1 MILVV
6 GGTGRL
12 GNQIVRALRDDGHD
26 VRALVRK
33 GSEYFWLNDTGTNY
47 FFGDLRDS
55 QSLHRA
61 LRDCDTVISSA
72 SVRLEST
79 DNNHKT
85 LADGHVALWEAAKA
99 RGVSRAIFVSCAGV
113 ANGGD
118 IAVFSSKRASEDA
131 LAASGIP
138 WTVFRPGLFAA
149 NFADLLRRSEH
160 NGSVFLPGR
169 PDARVAPMH
178 GPDVAAIIAAALS
191 PEYRDVGLDEVIDL
205 AGPDMQTV
213 EAAWK
218 TACEVAGVKADFWKM
233 APSSLKLVAA
243 AVRPIVRRWANHFE
257 SLGVHFGTDQS
268 ADGSASAAR
277 FGVALTP
284 YRDAIAS
291 AWADRH
297 PGEDPV
303 AREEKVVHRQFVATI
318 YEPGTVKFDA
328 LPEGP
333 PPRQD

>member
-47 FFGDLRDS
+47 FFCDLRDA

-85 LADGHVALWEAAKA
+85 LADGHIALWEAAKA
-99 RGVSRAIFVSCAGV
+99 RGVGRAIFVSCAGV
-113 ANGGD
+113 ADGGD
-118 IAVFSSKRASEDA
+118 IPVFSSKRASEDA

-138 WTVFRPGLFAA
+138 YTVFRPGLFAA
-149 NFADLLRRSEH
+149 NFADLLRRSDH

-169 PDARVAPMH
+169 TDAQVAPIH
-178 GPDVAAIIAAALS
+178 GPDVAAIIAAAVS
-191 PEYRDVGLDEVIDL
+191 DAYRQVGRDEVIDL
-205 AGPDMQTV
+205 AGPERMTV

-218 TACEVAGVKADFWKM
+218 SACAIAGVKPDYWKM
-233 APSSLKLVAA
+233 PPSTLKVVAA

-257 SLGVHFGTDQS
+257 SLAVHFGSDQ
-268 ADGSASAAR
+268 AEDGNGAAAR
-277 FGVALTP
+277 FGVKLTP
-284 YRDAIAS
+284 YRDAVAS

-318 YEPGTVKFDA
+318 YEPGTVKYDA

>member
-1 MILVV
+1 MILVI

-12 GNQIVRALRDDGHD
+12 GNQVVRALRDQGKD

-61 LRDCDTVISSA
+61 LRDCETVISCA
-72 SVRLEST
+72 GVRVEQTENS
-79 DNNHKT
+79 HKT
-85 LADGHVALWEAAKA
+85 MADGHTALWEAAKA
-99 RGVSRAIFVSCAGV
+99 RGVKKAIFVSCSAV
-113 ANGGD
+113 SVGGD
-118 IAVFSSKRASEDA
+118 IAAFSSKRAIEAA
-131 LAASGIP
+131 LHESGIP
-138 WTVFRPGLFAA
+138 YTIFRPGLFAG
-149 NFADLLRRSEH
+149 NFADLLRRADY

-169 PDARVAPMH
+169 PEAMVAPIH
-178 GPDVAAIIAAALS
+178 ARDVADI
-191 PEYRDVGLDEVIDL
+191 
-205 AGPDMQTV
+205 
-213 EAAWK
+213 
-218 TACEVAGVKADFWKM
+218 
-233 APSSLKLVAA
+233 VAA
-243 AVRPIVRRWANHFE
+243 AVDSDEGLNEVIELAGPEPMTVEQAWKAACEEAGLKASYWKMPPATLKIAAMAIRPLVRRWANHFE
-257 SLGVHFGTDQS
+257 ALGVHFGQPQA
-268 ADGSASAAR
+268 ADGVAAASR

-284 YRDAIAS
+284 YREAVRA
-291 AWADRH
+291 AWLDRH

-318 YEPGTVKFDA
+318 YEPGTIKYDD

>member
-12 GNQIVRALRDDGHD
+12 GNQVVRALRDQGKE

-47 FFGDLRDS
+47 FFGDLRDP

-61 LRDCDTVISSA
+61 LRDCEAVISSA
-72 SVRLEST
+72 TVRVEQT

-85 LADGHVALWEAAKA
+85 MAQGHESLWEAAKA
-99 RGVSRAIFVSCAGV
+99 RGVKRAVFVSCAGV
-113 ANGGD
+113 QAGGEVP
-118 IAVFSSKRASEDA
+118 AFSSKRASEEA
-131 LAASGIP
+131 LVKSGIP
-138 WTVFRPGLFAA
+138 YSIFRPGLFAP
-149 NFADLLRRSEH
+149 NFADLLRRADY

-169 PDARVAPMH
+169 TDAKVSPIHPR
-178 GPDVAAIIAAALS
+178 DVADIIAAALES
-191 PEYRDVGLDEVIDL
+191 GDGENETIEL
-205 AGPDMQTV
+205 AGPDTLTV

-218 TACEVAGVKADFWKM
+218 IACEEAGLKSDFWNM
-233 APSSLKLVAA
+233 SPAGLKLAA
-243 AVRPIVRRWANHFE
+243 AALRPIVRRWANHFQA
-257 SLGVHFGTDQS
+257 LGVNFGQDQVI
-268 ADGSASAAR
+268 DGVGAAAR
-277 FGVALTP
+277 FGVTLTP
-284 YRDAIAS
+284 YREAVKA
-291 AWADRH
+291 AWLDRH

-318 YEPGTVKFDA
+318 YEPGTIKYDE

>member
-12 GNQIVRALRDDGHD
+12 GNHIVRALRDQGRD

-47 FFGDLRDS
+47 FFGDLRDP

-72 SVRLEST
+72 AVRVEQT

-85 LADGHVALWEAAKA
+85 LAQGHESLWEAAKA
-99 RGVSRAIFVSCAGV
+99 RGVTRAMFVSCTGVGAAGDV
-113 ANGGD
+113 PA
-118 IAVFSSKRASEDA
+118 FSSKRASEEA
-131 LAASGIP
+131 LVNSGIP
-138 WTVFRPGLFAA
+138 YTIFRPGLFSA
-149 NFADLLRRSEH
+149 NFADLLRRADH

-169 PDARVAPMH
+169 ADARVAPVH
-178 GPDVAAIIAAALS
+178 PRDVADIIASAVAS
-191 PEYRDVGLDEVIDL
+191 GQGANEVIEL
-205 AGPDMQTV
+205 AGPDLMTV
-213 EAAWK
+213 EQAWK
-218 TACEVAGVKADFWKM
+218 IACEEAGVSADYWKM
-233 APSSLKLVAA
+233 PPSTLKLA
-243 AVRPIVRRWANHFE
+243 AVALRPLVRRWANHFQAL
-257 SLGVHFGTDQS
+257 SVNFGQDQ
-268 ADGSASAAR
+268 AGDGTAAAAR

-284 YRDAIAS
+284 FRTAVKA
-291 AWADRH
+291 AWLERH

-318 YEPGTVKFDA
+318 YEPGTIKFDA
-328 LPEGP
+328 LPDGP

>member
-33 GSEYFWLNDTGTNY
+33 GSEYFWLNDTGSNY
-47 FFGDLRDS
+47 FFGDLRDP

-72 SVRLEST
+72 SVRVEST

-85 LADGHVALWEAAKA
+85 LADGHIALWEAAKA

-113 ANGGD
+113 AGGGD
-118 IAVFSSKRASEDA
+118 IPVFSSKRASEEG

-138 WTVFRPGLFAA
+138 YTIFRPGLFAA
-149 NFADLLRRSEH
+149 NFADLLRRAEH

-169 PDARVAPMH
+169 PAAQVAPVH
-178 GPDVAAIIAAALS
+178 GPDVAAIITAALS
-191 PEYRDVGLDEVIDL
+191 PELRHVGTNEVIDL
-205 AGPDMQTV
+205 AGPDRMTV

-218 TACEVAGVKADFWKM
+218 AACEVAGVKSDFWKM
-233 APSSLKLVAA
+233 SPSTLKVVAA
-243 AVRPIVRRWANHFE
+243 AVRPVVRRWANHFE
-257 SLGVHFGTDQS
+257 SLGVHFGMDQ
-268 ADGSASAAR
+268 AEDGSAAAAR
-277 FGVALTP
+277 FGVTLTP
-284 YRDAIAS
+284 YQEAVAS

-318 YEPGTVKFDA
+318 YEPGTVKYDA

>member
-12 GNQIVRALRDDGHD
+12 GNQIVRALRADGQD

-33 GSEYFWLNDTGTNY
+33 GSEYFWLNDTGSNY
-47 FFGDLRDS
+47 FFGDLRDP

-61 LRDCDTVISSA
+61 LRDCHTVISCA
-72 SVRLEST
+72 AVRVEQT

-85 LADGHVALWEAAKA
+85 IADGHAALWEAAVA
-99 RGVSRAIFVSCAGV
+99 RGVRRAIFVSCAGV
-113 ANGGD
+113 AQGAD
-118 IAVFSSKRASEDA
+118 IPAFSSKRAIEES

-138 WTVFRPGLFAA
+138 YTVFRPGLFAA
-149 NFADLLRRSEH
+149 NFADLLRRAEH

-169 PDARVAPMH
+169 TEARVAPLH
-178 GPDVAAIIAAALS
+178 APDVAAIVAAAAS
-191 PEYRDVGLDEVIDL
+191 DAYADVGVNEVIDL
-205 AGPDMQTV
+205 AGPDLLTV
-213 EAAWK
+213 EAAWRA
-218 TACEVAGVKADFWKM
+218 ACAAASLAPDFWKM
-233 APSSLKLVAA
+233 PPRSLQIAA
-243 AVRPIVRRWANHFE
+243 AALRPVLRRWANHFE
-257 SLGVHFGTDQS
+257 ALAVHFGHDQDTDG
-268 ADGSASAAR
+268 AAAAAR
-277 FGVALTP
+277 FGVTLTP
-284 YRDAIAS
+284 YADAIAA
-291 AWADRH
+291 AWAERH

-318 YEPGTVKFDA
+318 YEPGTVKFDE